1 MRPDPWRL
9 NSEFASL
16 LVEKRIQVEHVR
28 ALVAL
33 ARADADRRAGRLCL
47 ISDGRETGM
56 GVGKPPPP
64 ERRNAAAD

>member
-16 LVEKRIQVEHVR
+16 LVEQRIQVEHLR

-33 ARADADRRAGRLCL
+33 ARADADRRTGRLCL
-47 ISDGRETGM
+47 CSDGRA
-56 GVGKPPPP
+56 GKPPPS